1 VGSVGLSSE
10 FTGAFRGEGSA
21 AGKLDEAIERLD
33 RGEFDLVA
41 VGRAL
46 LQDPEWARKVQQNRF
61 EELRDYDARA
71 LMTYY

>member
-10 FTGAFRGEGSA
+10 FTASFRGEGSA
-21 AGKLDEAIERLD
+21 AGKLDETIERLD

-46 LQDPEWARKVQQNRF
+46 LQDPEWALKVKTGRQN
-61 EELRDYDARA
+61 ELRDYDGASIA
-71 LMTYY
+71 NYY